1 MGSRVVDGRRA
12 VPRGAPGRSWLDLL
26 LPGSMV
32 VCVLALYTLAWLLCV
47 GSLSYFFFHHEM
59 RQQVEYMQDNALVM
73 MEITAQTVSDSAVIG
88 DYDTILRTLDL
99 ATMRDHL
106 LEVQFID
113 LGGGRIRSVRT
124 RGAHH
129 ALAAP
134 GWLVASIAAQLPEA
148 NRSITVGGIDY
159 GVLRMRL
166 DADGVA
172 SEIWS
177 DVAEAVAVGLACFV
191 GGVLLIWIPLRLW
204 LRRLALSRMTGG
216 AGSADAAPALDDA
229 LVRSAPAEFREALEA
244 LSSTAGRL
252 RGELAERE
260 AALASLRGIISD
272 LLPERGAG
280 ARAGEGIGDM
290 VATIS
295 RLVQEREATRA
306 ELQRAKEE
314 SEAANRAKGDFLAT
328 MSHELRTPMNG
339 ILGMAQLLE
348 GGELDEAERRRF
360 ARTISDSGSALLAL
374 LNDILDFSKIE
385 AGKVEVVESDFELGR
400 LVDGT
405 LSLFAEA
412 ARGKGIALSADLGA
426 LAARS
431 YRSDPMR
438 LRQMLTSLVSNA
450 VKFTQAGFVRVEA
463 AEARAADGR
472 AWLEVAVADSGIGI
486 PAGKQGLLF
495 ERFSQVDASSTRRHG
510 GSGLGL
516 SILRGIAR
524 AMGGEAGFASEEG
537 RGSRFW
543 FRVPVAEAAR
553 AREAGASGAGAERFA
568 GRVLMADDAPAN
580 RLVNERLLARLGVDV
595 RAVEDGAQA
604 VEAALCDWAP
614 DLVLMDLQM
623 PGMDGL
629 EATRRVREAEARE
642 GRARVP
648 IVALTAAA
656 FDADRQRCLDA
667 GMDGYLSKPIML
679 ASLRAELA
687 RWLPGQA
694 AAAAVEGA
702 AAPPSA

>member
-1 MGSRVVDGRRA
+1 
-12 VPRGAPGRSWLDLL
+12 
-26 LPGSMV
+26 
-32 VCVLALYTLAWLLCV
+32 
-47 GSLSYFFFHHEM
+47 
-59 RQQVEYMQDNALVM
+59 
-73 MEITAQTVSDSAVIG
+73 
-88 DYDTILRTLDL
+88 
-99 ATMRDHL
+99 
-106 LEVQFID
+106 
-113 LGGGRIRSVRT
+113 
-124 RGAHH
+124 
-129 ALAAP
+129 
-134 GWLVASIAAQLPEA
+134 
-148 NRSITVGGIDY
+148 
-159 GVLRMRL
+159 
-166 DADGVA
+166 
-172 SEIWS
+172 
-177 DVAEAVAVGLACFV
+177 
-191 GGVLLIWIPLRLW
+191 
-204 LRRLALSRMTGG
+204 MTGG

-280 ARAGEGIGDM
+280 ARAGEGLGDM

-348 GGELDEAERRRF
+348 AGELDEAERRRF
-360 ARTISDSGSALLAL
+360 VRTISDSGSALLAL

-405 LSLFAEA
+405 LSLFADA
-412 ARGKGIALSADLGA
+412 ARGKGIALSAELGA
-426 LAARS
+426 LAGRS

-438 LRQMLTSLVSNA
+438 LRQMLTNLVSNA
-450 VKFTQAGFVRVEA
+450 VKFTQRGFVRVEA
-463 AEARAADGR
+463 AEARGADGR
-472 AWLEVAVADSGIGI
+472 AWLEIAVADSGIGI
-486 PAGKQGLLF
+486 PAAKQGLLF

-524 AMGGEAGFASEEG
+524 AMGGEAGFSSEEG

-543 FRVPVAEAAR
+543 FRVPVAEATH

-629 EATRRVREAEARE
+629 EATRLVRAAEARE
-642 GRARVP
+642 GRRRVP

-656 FDADRQRCLDA
+656 FDADRKRCLDA

-694 AAAAVEGA
+694 IAGGKGA
-702 AAPPSA
+702 AAPPRA